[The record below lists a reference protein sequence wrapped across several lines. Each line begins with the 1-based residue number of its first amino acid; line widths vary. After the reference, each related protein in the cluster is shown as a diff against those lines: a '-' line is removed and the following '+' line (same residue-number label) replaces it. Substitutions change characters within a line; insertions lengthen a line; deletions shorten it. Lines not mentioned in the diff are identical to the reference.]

1 MNINNSRRL
10 SYRLMNE
17 NDAELLFELDQDPAV
32 MRYLTHGKPN
42 SMEVIKNIFIPRLQ
56 QFTNIKKGWGL
67 WQVNTLENNQFIGW
81 ILVRPMAFF
90 TEQRND
96 NDLELGWRFKQISWG
111 KGYATEAAQHIA
123 NTLATDNAYTAFSA
137 EALEGNLGSINIMKK
152 LGMHYVKHFIHQ
164 DEQGQHSA
172 VLYSKEL

>member
-1 MNINNSRRL
+1 
-10 SYRLMNE
+10 MNE

-42 SMEVIKNIFIPRLQ
+42 SMEVIKNTFIPRLQ

-96 NDLELGWRFKQISWG
+96 NDLELGWRFKQSSWG

-123 NTLATDNAYTAFSA
+123 NILGTDKEYTAFSA
-137 EALEGNLGSINIMKK
+137 QALEGNLGSINIMKK
-152 LGMHYVKHFIHQ
+152 LGMSYIKHFIHY
-164 DEQGQHSA
+164 DEQGEHKA
-172 VLYSKEL
+172 VLYSKVL